1 MRDAQ
6 CPASPPPCARPPARR
21 PRAAHRRAS
30 AFPTTPRRRTR
41 RRTTDVGRELSFEVG
56 DVIIVTA
63 LGAAGSEDWWSGC
76 HERDPP
82 AAKSRLF
89 PSNYIEVI
97 ERHGGSEADHRLSEE
112 I

>member
-1 MRDAQ
+1 MI
-6 CPASPPPCARPPARR
+6 
-21 PRAAHRRAS
+21 
-30 AFPTTPRRRTR
+30 
-41 RRTTDVGRELSFEVG
+41 V
-56 DVIIVTA
+56 VTA